1 MKGGRERDL
10 RRGLLSL
17 FLLVLAAVGARAAE
31 PRFPV
36 LSGRVVDEAGIIKAD
51 DKRALEADLAALEAK
66 STDQLVVVTLK
77 SLQGYEIEDFGYR
90 LGRHWGI
97 GQAGGKNNGIIL
109 IVAPN
114 ERRVRIEVGRG
125 LEPIMTDAL
134 SRLIIENRILP
145 AFRRGDFSLGVV
157 TGARDIRD
165 ALTGDAEEVKRRAQG
180 FRRPQ
185 GVDNTSS
192 GVPIH
197 VIIWLLV
204 FVFLFWRAAR
214 QRQPAGTFGQRRR
227 TGRNGWVIVPSPGSW
242 GNWPSNR
249 GGGWS
254 NDSGNDGF
262 RGGGGDFGGGGASGR
277 W

>member
-1 MKGGRERDL
+1 MSGRRER
-10 RRGLLSL
+10 GLTREL
-17 FLLVLAAVGARAAE
+17 FCLVLVAFTATPVLAAE
-31 PRFPV
+31 PRFPA
-36 LSGRVVDEAGIIKAD
+36 LSGRVVDEAGIIKPEA
-51 DKRALEADLAALEAK
+51 KRALEADLAALEAK
-66 STDQLVVVTLK
+66 SSDQIVVVTLK

-145 AFRRGDFSLGVV
+145 AFRRGEFSLGVV
-157 TGARDIRD
+157 AGARDIRD
-165 ALTGDAEEVKRRAQG
+165 ALLGDAEEVKKRAQG

-185 GVDNTSS
+185 GVDSDKG
-192 GVPIH
+192 GVPVV

-204 FVFLFWRAAR
+204 FLFLFIRAAR
-214 QRQPAGTFGQRRR
+214 HPQPAGTASQRRR
-227 TGRNGWVIVPSPGSW
+227 AGRDGWVIVPSPGSW
-242 GNWPSNR
+242 GNWPTDR

-254 NDSGNDGF
+254 NDRGNDGF

>member
-1 MKGGRERDL
+1 VGRYKRNFK
-10 RRGLLSL
+10 RILLSL
-17 FLLVLAAVGARAAE
+17 LPLAFATTAPVLAAE
-31 PRFPV
+31 PRFPA
-36 LSGRVVDEAGIIKAD
+36 LTGRVVDEAGIIKPE
-51 DKRALEADLAALEAK
+51 DKRALETELAALEAK
-66 STDQLVVVTLK
+66 SSDQLVVVTLK
-77 SLQGYEIEDFGYR
+77 SLQSYEIEDFGYR

-97 GQAGGKNNGIIL
+97 GQAGGKNNGVIL

-145 AFRRGDFSLGVV
+145 AFRRGEVSLGIV

-165 ALTGDAEEVKRRAQG
+165 ALLGDAEEVNKRAQG
-180 FRRPQ
+180 FRRPKEIEK
-185 GVDNTSS
+185 SPS
-192 GVPIH
+192 GVPVT
-197 VIIWLLV
+197 VIIWALV
-204 FVFLFWRAAR
+204 FLYLFIRMAR
-214 QRQPAGTFGQRRR
+214 QPQLANRPGQRRR
-227 TGRNGWVIVPSPGSW
+227 AGRGGWVIVPSPGSW
-242 GNWPSNR
+242 GQWPADQ

-254 NDSGNDGF
+254 RDTDNDGF

>member
-1 MKGGRERDL
+1 MTRERAL
-10 RRGLLSL
+10 GRKLV
-17 FLLVLAAVGARAAE
+17 LLVVVVFAASPASAAE
-31 PRFPV
+31 PRFPA
-36 LSGRVVDEAGIIKAD
+36 LTSRVVDEAGILKPE
-51 DKRALEADLAALEAK
+51 DKRALEAELAALETK

-77 SLQGYEIEDFGYR
+77 SLQGYAIEDFGYR

-134 SRLIIENRILP
+134 SRLVIENRILP
-145 AFRRGDFSLGVV
+145 AFRRGEFSLGVV

-165 ALTGDAEEVKRRAQG
+165 ALLGDGEEVKKRAQG
-180 FRRPQ
+180 FRRPER
-185 GVDNTSS
+185 VDNSS
-192 GVPIH
+192 GGMPIH

-204 FVFLFWRAAR
+204 FVFLFVQAAR
-214 QRQPAGTFGQRRR
+214 QPQPAGTTNQRRR
-227 TGRNGWVIVPSPGSW
+227 RAGRDGWVIVPSPGSW
-242 GNWPSNR
+242 GNWPSDR

-254 NDSGNDGF
+254 NDGGGDGF

>member
-1 MKGGRERDL
+1 MRSGHE
-10 RRGLLSL
+10 RGLQRGVVSL
-17 FLLVLAAVGARAAE
+17 ILLVLAALPAQAAE
-31 PRFPV
+31 PRFPA
-36 LSGRVVDEAGIIKAD
+36 LSGRVVDEAGIIKPD
-51 DKRALEADLAALEAK
+51 DKRALETELAALETK
-66 STDQLVVVTLK
+66 SSDQLVVVTLK

-145 AFRRGDFSLGVV
+145 AFRRGEFSLGVV
-157 TGARDIRD
+157 IGARDIRD
-165 ALTGDAEEVKRRAQG
+165 ALTGDAEEVKKRAQG
-180 FRRPQ
+180 FRRPEN
-185 GVDNTSS
+185 VNNTS
-192 GVPIH
+192 GEVPLY

-204 FVFLFWRAAR
+204 FLFLFIRAVR
-214 QRQPAGTFGQRRR
+214 RPQPAPTAGQRRR
-227 TGRNGWVIVPSPGSW
+227 PGRDGWVIVPSPGSW
-242 GNWPSNR
+242 GNWPVNR